1 VSLDSVPDQGTTIAV
16 HLPASATHS
25 QASEDRAILRPPAA
39 DGQRIL
45 LVDDEDAVREINGL
59 VLRRHG
65 YEVVEAAGGE
75 EALAIYQGLES
86 PPALVLTD
94 VAMPRMSGLE
104 LAERLQDA
112 TASPQV
118 VPPVIFMSGYS
129 GKQAPDPAA
138 LESAAGFLQKPF
150 AVSDLLNM
158 VGSVL
163 ADSARALV

>member
-1 VSLDSVPDQGTTIAV
+1 
-16 HLPASATHS
+16 
-25 QASEDRAILRPPAA
+25 
-39 DGQRIL
+39 
-45 LVDDEDAVREINGL
+45 VREINGL

-75 EALAIYQGLES
+75 EALAIYQGMDS

-94 VAMPRMSGLE
+94 VAMPRVSGLE
-104 LAERLQDA
+104 LAERLEGL
-112 TASPQV
+112 TESPHA

-150 AVSDLLNM
+150 AVADLLHM

-163 ADSARALV
+163 AESARALV